1 MTAKISV
8 AFDQEGNYIDIKDA
22 VKGGVYYCF
31 NCKERVFAAKGEKN
45 IHHYRHV
52 TKKDKEKLAEC
63 ELYTSGDSDF
73 MVLLNEQ
80 FHENKVRFILNQSL
94 EMKIKLPYI
103 EKSAI
108 LRMNFDDLYFSI
120 QIEGNEIYSVNLGKK
135 SDKRCLPISI
145 KPEYIIEIK
154 NEKNAKL
161 LGYDIEKNPKLFQRR
176 MVLFKKING
185 EFINIP
191 YDKTNLSGE
200 FFLVS
205 NQEIIMHSDIT
216 LKKHLDN
223 NGIHIYHCFLN
234 NLSNPLIEWFRMVTG
249 YNIIPNRKWID
260 LVSPNSFQYS
270 NHCMLVET
278 NKVLIQVTPYTEND
292 KISFTNTKGE
302 VVISEKDESDIF
314 RLNLEFNQVYNLRLE
329 HEISNEI
336 TLKRIHEIHPTS
348 NYSPEVLLN
357 NKVYNIVGDSFDQA
371 YSIESEN
378 KFNVFPSDE
387 YPYVTKFLEKQL
399 PLAVH
404 FPFIGTIHKRKAPK
418 KVELEWESLLTSQKW
433 EVVMNHEF
441 MNVLNTLKQN
451 RVNNQSTYI
460 AKLLHNYNRLPKEFI
475 NSIRGGK
482 RYDYI
487 R

>member
-8 AFDQEGNYIDIKDA
+8 AFDQKGNYINIQDA
-22 VKGGVYYCF
+22 VKGGVYYCL
-31 NCKERVFAAKGEKN
+31 NCKERVSAAKGKKN

-63 ELYTSGDSDF
+63 ELYTAGDSDF
-73 MVLLNEQ
+73 TVLLNEQ
-80 FHENKVRFILNQSL
+80 LYENKVRFILDQSL
-94 EMKIKLPYI
+94 EMKIKLPYLN
-103 EKSAI
+103 KSAI
-108 LRMNFDDLYFSI
+108 SRMNFDDLYFSI
-120 QIEGNEIYSVNLGKK
+120 QIESNVIYSTNLGKE
-135 SDKRCLPISI
+135 SNRRYLPVSI
-145 KPEYIIEIK
+145 TPEYIIEIK

-161 LGYDIEKNPKLFQRR
+161 LEYDIEKNPKLFQRR
-176 MVLFKKING
+176 MILFKKING

-191 YDKTNLSGE
+191 YDKTNLSDE

-205 NQEIIMHSDIT
+205 NQEIIMHSDIK

-223 NGIHIYHCFLN
+223 MGVHIYHCFLD
-234 NLSNPLIEWFRMVTG
+234 NLSNSLIEWFRMVTG

-260 LVSPNSFQYS
+260 LVFPNSFQYS

-278 NKVLIQVTPYTEND
+278 NNVLIQVTPYTEND
-292 KISFTNTKGE
+292 KISVTNTKGK
-302 VVISEKDESDIF
+302 VITLENIESSIF
-314 RLNLEFNQVYNLRLE
+314 RLNLEFNQVYNLRLN

-357 NKVYNIVGDSFDQA
+357 NKVYNIVGNSFEKA

-378 KFNVFPSDE
+378 NFIVFSSNE
-387 YPYVTKFLEKQL
+387 CPYVTKFLEQIPK
-399 PLAVH
+399 AVH
-404 FPFIGTIHKRKAPK
+404 FPFIGTIYKRKELKEA
-418 KVELEWESLLTSQKW
+418 ELEWGLLLTSQKW
-433 EVVMNHEF
+433 EVVMNHEY
-441 MNVLNTLKQN
+441 MSVLNTLKQN

-460 AKLLHNYNRLPKEFI
+460 AKLLKNYNRLPKEFI
-475 NSIRGGK
+475 NTIRGGQ